1 MIPPV
6 RVGGPRSPFLTTSD
20 YAPRPLAAEGRAEAH
35 RRRHRARMATR
46 DRAAR
51 SHHRHH
57 SAARVRSCA
66 ARRRPPITPRSTGSR
81 STTSWPSPQ
90 ASWCRSWCE
99 LESTRV
105 YQSAWRGKL
114 LLAKLLV
121 EARLYTDVPSRNE
134 KVVGSISTGASPPL
148 GAFATPAGDS
158 RGVTSRPGRDV
169 AAVDSAIPEGQ
180 AFACD
185 QTQDLRGRCG
195 RLRGRGRGRLDPR
208 WTEGGVLPH
217 RGHGSRRA
225 VDLPGDSIPADPE
238 DLDQAAHHRHH
249 PRTLC
254 CWSRSSVVGSWCPTP
269 RCHGRCPS
277 RGWLSSPPCPSSSLS
292 WCERHSVDRKPLS
305 AQPPNTTTAPTT
317 QPQAETTG
325 RRRGRAAQ
333 ADAIGPRPATERRGI
348 RPKPGGA
355 PMVLRGHPEEL
366 DVRRAWTSPYDWPRQ
381 VWRTHASS
389 STADA
394 AESEG

>member
-121 EARLYTDVPSRNE
+121 EARLDTDVPSRNE

-225 VDLPGDSIPADPE
+225 VDLPGA
-238 DLDQAAHHRHH
+238 
-249 PRTLC
+249 
-254 CWSRSSVVGSWCPTP
+254 
-269 RCHGRCPS
+269 
-277 RGWLSSPPCPSSSLS
+277 SLS